1 MLQCLQ
7 SIRTILN
14 LSGRQHRLKLF
25 TTQGIMEHVLHIDL
39 FIVYHY
45 VLYYVLWPRVQQ
57 DAGAENG
64 CCYVSYYLWFI
75 YL

>member
-25 TTQGIMEHVLHIDL
+25 TTQGIMEHVLHIDP
-39 FIVYHY
+39 IY
-45 VLYYVLWPRVQQ
+45 
-57 DAGAENG
+57 N
-64 CCYVSYYLWFI
+64 CYI
-75 YL
+75 YTWDLKQWNNYEQPVN